1 MVYHGAI
8 PMTHDLG
15 NLQVS
20 SLHRSSR
27 ALLRRLR
34 LFPMLLLAV
43 VRWWDGH
50 QGLRDIHPPW

>member
-1 MVYHGAI
+1 
-8 PMTHDLG
+8 MTHDLG

-50 QGLRDIHPPW
+50 QGLCDIHPPW